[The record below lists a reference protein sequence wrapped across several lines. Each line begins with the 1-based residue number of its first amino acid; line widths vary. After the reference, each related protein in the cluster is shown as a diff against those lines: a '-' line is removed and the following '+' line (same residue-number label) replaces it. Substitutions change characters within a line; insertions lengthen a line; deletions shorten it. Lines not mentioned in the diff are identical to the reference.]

1 MRYADSLMTQGEVIV
16 VRARQHW
23 LALFLDA
30 RSAVVLWLIGALL
43 LLSVLVF
50 NVTDRAIRD
59 IISIIGLGAIGF
71 GLLIFLLHFWR
82 WWSQDYLVT
91 NRRILKVEG
100 IFNKHSADSSL
111 EKINDAVL
119 DQNIVGRMLNYG
131 DLDILTAADSAIDR
145 YRMLNRA
152 PAFKREMLQQKYAL
166 ETEFAY
172 NSPPTP
178 PLRPASERPEPPAV
192 PVAVAPVTAAAP
204 EPPPQEPLAPVSP
217 WPAAPAEPP
226 WQQVPAGQD
235 PLPGDGGAPTPEAS
249 VASERVPGPTPVGG
263 ASTPPDDDALPAA
276 ALGTMPAPAQ
286 DDATAITQTLARLA
300 DLRDRGAITAEEYEA
315 KKDEL
320 LGRL

>member
-1 MRYADSLMTQGEVIV
+1 MRYADTLLTQGEVIV

-30 RSAVVLWLIGALL
+30 RTAVALWIIGVLMLVAVVI
-43 LLSVLVF
+43 F
-50 NVTDRAIRD
+50 TVTDRAIRD
-59 IISIIGLGAIGF
+59 ILSYIGIGAI
-71 GLLIFLLHFWR
+71 LLGVLVFLYHLWH

-100 IFNKHSADSSL
+100 VFNKHAADSSL

-145 YRMLNRA
+145 YKMLDKA

-172 NSPPTP
+172 HAPPTP
-178 PLRPASERPEPPAV
+178 PLRATTDGPEAERRDEQPSTVIAAGPREEARHPSPPRDVAPAV
-192 PVAVAPVTAAAP
+192 TNAVEDAAAAP
-204 EPPPQEPLAPVSP
+204 GMPAGAPIGTAPAAAEAPTPAERSAPAEAPMLAEAPTP
-217 WPAAPAEPP
+217 ATLPAAPARPRLS
-226 WQQVPAGQD
+226 D
-235 PLPGDGGAPTPEAS
+235 S
-249 VASERVPGPTPVGG
+249 
-263 ASTPPDDDALPAA
+263 
-276 ALGTMPAPAQ
+276 
-286 DDATAITQTLARLA
+286 DATTITQTLARLA
-300 DLRDRGAITAEEYEA
+300 DLRDRGAITPEEYQS

-320 LGRL
+320 LDRL